1 MFQMKRDSRAG
12 FGSIGDSSVYF
23 EDRKE
28 ALRSIEEKNK
38 VYFEDFKEA
47 LRSIEEK
54 KKKNAIPGSLRKLV
68 RY

>member
-38 VYFEDFKEA
+38 VY
-47 LRSIEEK
+47 L
-54 KKKNAIPGSLRKLV
+54 
-68 RY
+68 